1 MVQNWRASSKAR
13 GNVVKNNKVIPWN
26 IGTKRG
32 WTDVRFILPF
42 HGPTLAVR
50 YRKISRLNG
59 PESEIVLHGITVIFF
74 DSISRSWILFFFMDK
89 FPRRVAVFYE
99 IKILSNISITNYSF
113 MQHSIINIFHII
125 FSFKIL
131 TRL

>member
-1 MVQNWRASSKAR
+1 MVQNWRASSKPR

-26 IGTKRG
+26 IGTKRVNRCTLYPTIPWANLG
-32 WTDVRFILPF
+32 RTIPKNQSIKWPGIWNCSSWNNRNLFRFNFKILD
-42 HGPTLAVR
+42 T
-50 YRKISRLNG
+50 
-59 PESEIVLHGITVIFF
+59 
-74 DSISRSWILFFFMDK
+74 FFFMDK

-99 IKILSNISITNYSF
+99 IKILSNISIANYSF
-113 MQHSIINIFHII
+113 MQHSPIINIFHII

>member
-1 MVQNWRASSKAR
+1 MVQNWRASSKPR

-74 DSISRSWILFFFMDK
+74 DSISRSWILFFLWINSH
-89 FPRRVAVFYE
+89 VAWPYE
-99 IKILSNISITNYSF
+99 IKILSNISIANYSF
-113 MQHSIINIFHII
+113 MQHSPIINIFHII
-125 FSFKIL
+125 FSFK
-131 TRL
+131 RF